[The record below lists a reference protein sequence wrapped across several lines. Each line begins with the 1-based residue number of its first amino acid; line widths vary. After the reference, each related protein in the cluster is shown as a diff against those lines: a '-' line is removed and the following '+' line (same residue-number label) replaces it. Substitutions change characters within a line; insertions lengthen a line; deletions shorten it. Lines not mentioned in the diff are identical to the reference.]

1 MVDEVFM
8 TSVLIGFRFSARR
21 YPREQP
27 ATSGDQHNA
36 TDNQKFVDL
45 AAEPDIAAE
54 MPRVECA
61 DADRNDTRDR
71 LTPPVQEART
81 SSL

>member
-1 MVDEVFM
+1 M
-8 TSVLIGFRFSARR
+8 TTHLIGFRFSARR
-21 YPREQP
+21 YPREQ
-27 ATSGDQHNA
+27 AARSGDQHNA
-36 TDNQKFVDL
+36 ADNQQLVDL

-54 MPRVECA
+54 MPRVECTYA
-61 DADRNDTRDR
+61 YRNEARNR